1 MTIPRPAGYS
11 TLTCSKCST
20 KAVLE
25 DAAWAHLHAL
35 LWPAVCAWA
44 QHWSVAGVGQSR
56 LADILEIEGLF
67 WHPDGHLA
75 RPGQAEQA
83 IEEALAEASA

>member
-1 MTIPRPAGYS
+1 MTIPR
-11 TLTCSKCST
+11 
-20 KAVLE
+20 
-25 DAAWAHLHAL
+25 
-35 LWPAVCAWA
+35 
-44 QHWSVAGVGQSR
+44 QSR